1 VGAQGQDGRGERALD
16 EVGVIRSTALR
27 RRVYL
32 WSLGVI
38 APVLPIFG
46 WLGRDEA
53 LATPVYAALT
63 VVMTGTFLGLLSGR
77 LAVDRAEVVVVAA
90 VSIVVLT
97 RLAVV
102 ALIDPVPLTELRR
115 LTVETI
121 GPTMIAMVLVVYLAF
136 EQVRARNWSVALW
149 AVFSAILVVRVL
161 DDPLAGSSPVAVAF
175 ARQSVTLAVIVG
187 LAYALAS
194 IKSQLADARA
204 RSFELHD
211 LANTDVLTGARNRR
225 GVEANLRHQLARLE
239 RYGGELSIALLD
251 LDRFKQRNDHHGH
264 AAGDEALVAIVAGLS
279 AELRATDAL
288 GRWGG
293 DELLVVAPETGAAE
307 AARSAERWRALVAD
321 LGLAAGTG
329 TITTSIGVAT
339 WRPGDSLDRLLTR
352 ADRAMYTAKGEGGD
366 RVVTDVEVDRV
377 RAAAPDRAS
386 GETTT
391 STPDLQVLVV
401 EGDEEPLTRA

>member
-1 VGAQGQDGRGERALD
+1 LD
-16 EVGVIRSTALR
+16 EAGLIRSTALR

-32 WSLGVI
+32 WSIGVI
-38 APVLPIFG
+38 VPVLPIFG

-53 LATPVYAALT
+53 LALPVYGALT
-63 VVMTGTFLGLLSGR
+63 VVLTGTFFGLLTGR
-77 LAVDRAEVVVVAA
+77 LSVDRAEVVVVAA
-90 VSIVVLT
+90 VSTVVLT
-97 RLAVV
+97 RLLVV

-121 GPTMIAMVLVVYLAF
+121 GPTMVAMVLVVYLAF

-149 AVFSAILVVRVL
+149 AVFSVILALRVL
-161 DDPLAGSSPVAVAF
+161 EDPLAGSSPVAVAF

-204 RSFELHD
+204 RSYELDD

-239 RYGGELSIALLD
+239 RYGGELSIALFD

-293 DELLVVAPETGAAE
+293 DELLIVAPETGACE
-307 AARSAERWRALVAD
+307 AARSAERWRALIAE

-329 TITTSIGVAT
+329 TITTSIGIAT

-352 ADRAMYTAKGEGGD
+352 ADRAMYAAKGEGGD
-366 RVVTDVEVDRV
+366 RVVTDHEVDRG
-377 RAAAPDRAS
+377 RTGASDAAS
-386 GETTT
+386 GAAEATA